1 MDLNHLIEYGF
12 MALVSG
18 TLTFAVTFLRRIS
31 ESITKLNIQVG
42 VLLERSD
49 GHTRI
54 LDNHERRIGD
64 LEKQTRR

>member
-31 ESITKLNIQVG
+31 ESIIKLNVQVG
-42 VLLERSD
+42 VLIERSD
-49 GHTRI
+49 GHAQR
-54 LDNHERRIGD
+54 LDMHERRIEN
-64 LEKQTRR
+64 LERNK